1 MDTLDF
7 RLTDVPQ
14 NLTEALNLTEGE
26 NVVLQNIDKT
36 AVGFFRESAA
46 VPSSSAKA
54 FQVPPGGSYQIQAG
68 PTPVWAW
75 TTDSAGCQLVFN
87 LVR

>member
-54 FQVPPGGSYQIQAG
+54 FQVPAWGELSDTRLGLLRYGRG
-68 PTPVWAW
+68 PPIRRAVSLSLT
-75 TTDSAGCQLVFN
+75 
-87 LVR
+87 